1 MVPNKKWRGV
11 FRWLEFAA
19 LQQKSEGGGGTIKL
33 KRRTIKLK
41 RRTIKLKR
49 RTIKLFLKRGI

>member
-11 FRWLEFAA
+11 FRWLKFAA

-33 KRRTIKLK
+33 NRRTIKLS
-41 RRTIKLKR
+41 TFCLVL
-49 RTIKLFLKRGI
+49 TT